1 MKSRQIKE
9 YDQKKKDTHTHTQTK
24 NENDILEAF
33 WDVSVELT
41 FWVSVDFTSLETIVQ
56 FHAINECL
64 KRRWK
69 INRHVEI
76 NSSSKA

>member
-9 YDQKKKDTHTHTQTK
+9 YDQKKKDTHTQTK
-24 NENDILEAF
+24 NENEIIEAF

-41 FWVSVDFTSLETIVQ
+41 FWVSVDFTSLETVVQ
-56 FHAINECL
+56 FHAISECL